1 MSLYYATCHFPSH
14 HSLSTGERT
23 AFVTTGDNAP
33 WMPVLTNNL
42 LSCSACQLDI
52 SRLFVII
59 NRFSF
64 TALVRNFHL
73 YCEKGKVGSGGEV
86 VGK

>member
-1 MSLYYATCHFPSH
+1 
-14 HSLSTGERT
+14 
-23 AFVTTGDNAP
+23 
-33 WMPVLTNNL
+33 MPVLTNNL